1 MANRVRTR
9 LENLSLAS
17 IEPGDLIAPNFKVYE
32 LTVSE
37 LADRSGIPNDFP
49 SDTELRAAVHLAR
62 NVLQRIRDGLGIGFT
77 PNSVFRS
84 QALERALKN
93 KPAGWISTSQHTQGC
108 AADVEIPGM
117 PTLELARWAADNLPD
132 YDQIICEC
140 YDPRKGPNSGW
151 VHISLRSPGQGANRR
166 RLLSYIRDPRSGQ
179 MVYVDGLRASV
190 A

>member
-9 LENLSLAS
+9 LENLSLAN

-37 LADRSGIPNDFP
+37 LASRRGIPNDFP
-49 SDTELRAAVHLAR
+49 GDAELHAAVHLAR
-62 NVLQRIRDGLGIGFT
+62 QVLQPIREAFGRFT

-84 QALERALKN
+84 QALERVLKN
-93 KPAGWISTSQHTQGC
+93 RPATWISTSQHTQGC
-108 AADVEIPGM
+108 ACDVEIPGK

-140 YDPRKGPNSGW
+140 YDPRQGPNSGW
-151 VHISLRSPGQGANRR
+151 VHISLRPPGQGKNRR

-190 A
+190 G